1 MKPASLSLRLGLSV
15 TLMGA
20 TLVLLLACLA
30 VFALDHELDSR
41 ARKDL
46 ARKMLQVEHNLR
58 VDLRSGDLAT
68 RAHPLLDLVMGH
80 DNLSLNVLALNGRHP
95 PLLSLGP
102 ALESQALRELQT
114 GATLAFA
121 QWQDSAGNQILTATR
136 LMRLRDDTPVRV
148 MMSLNRDDDNS
159 LLQAYLHSTL
169 LALPL
174 LLVLIGIGA
183 WKLVQR
189 SLKPLRHFRRVAGQV
204 SAQDLTH
211 RLPDSGLPSE
221 LAELAGAINVMLDRL
236 DQGVRQLSQFSDDLA
251 HELRTPL
258 SNLMGKAQV
267 TLARERDSENYR
279 EVLEDSIEELTRLN
293 RIINDMLFLA
303 QVSQPQAQVV
313 LKPLALAEEAE
324 RVGELFAFSAEL
336 KDIELKRQGW
346 GTALADRLMFQR
358 ALSNLLSNAI
368 RHSPEGQ
375 RVTVGIGRH
384 AEHAWVWVENQGPG
398 IAPAHQP
405 QLFERFYRA
414 GCGRSRLEGGTGL
427 GLAIVQSIMHLHG
440 GRVEVSSRPEGPT
453 RFTLLFNCP

>member
-1 MKPASLSLRLGLSV
+1 MKTASLSLRLGLSV

-20 TLVLLLACLA
+20 LLVLLLACLA
-30 VFALDHELDSR
+30 VLALDHELDSR

-46 ARKMLQVEHNLR
+46 ARKLLQVEHNLR
-58 VDLRSGDLAT
+58 VDLRSDDLAA

-80 DNLSLNVLALNGRHP
+80 DNLSLNILALNGRHP

-102 ALESQALRELQT
+102 ALQADALRALPS
-114 GATLAFA
+114 GAQLSFA
-121 QWQDSAGNQILTATR
+121 EWQDNTGKQILTASQ

-148 MMSLNRDDDNS
+148 LLSLNRDDDNA

-169 LALPL
+169 IALPL
-174 LLVLIGIGA
+174 LLILIGIGA

-204 SAQDLTH
+204 SAQDLSH
-211 RLPDSGLPSE
+211 RLPDSGLPQELGE
-221 LAELAGAINVMLDRL
+221 LAKAINVMLDRL
-236 DQGVRQLSQFSDDLA
+236 DQGVQQLSQFSDDLA

-267 TLARERDSENYR
+267 TLARERDSGNYR

-303 QVSQPQAQVV
+303 QVGQPQAQVQ
-313 LKPLALAEEAE
+313 LTPLALADEVQ

-336 KDIELKRQGW
+336 KDIELKLQGW
-346 GTALADRLMFQR
+346 GTALGDRLMVQR

-375 RVTVGIGRH
+375 TVTVGVGRQG
-384 AEHAWVWVENQGPG
+384 EQAWVWVENHGPG
-398 IAPAHQP
+398 IAEVHLPR
-405 QLFERFYRA
+405 LFERFYRV

-427 GLAIVQSIMHLHG
+427 GLAIVQSIMQLHG
-440 GRVEVSSRPEGPT
+440 GKVEVSSRLAGPT
-453 RFTLLFNCP
+453 RFTLMFKAG

>member
-1 MKPASLSLRLGLSV
+1 MKQASLSLRLGLSV

-20 TLVLLLACLA
+20 ALVLLLACLA

-58 VDLRSGDLAT
+58 VDLRSEDLGT

-80 DNLSLNVLALNGRHP
+80 DNLSLTVLALDGRHP
-95 PLLSLGP
+95 HLLSLGP
-102 ALESQALRELQT
+102 ALEARVGELRTEARLSYHEWRDST
-114 GATLAFA
+114 GKQL
-121 QWQDSAGNQILTATR
+121 LTAAR

-148 MMSLNRDDDNS
+148 MMSLDRADDS
-159 LLQAYLHSTL
+159 ALLQAYLRSTL

-174 LLVLIGIGA
+174 LLVLIGAGA
-183 WKLVQR
+183 WWLMQR
-189 SLKPLRHFRRVAGQV
+189 GLKPLRHFRRVAGQV
-204 SAQDLTH
+204 SAQDLQH
-211 RLPDSGLPSE
+211 RLPVTGLPVE
-221 LAELAGAINVMLDRL
+221 LADLASSINVMLDRL

-279 EVLEDSIEELTRLN
+279 EVLEDSIEELTRLS

-303 QVSQPQAQVV
+303 QVSQPQAQVA

-324 RVGELFAFSAEL
+324 RVSELFAFSAEL
-336 KDIELKRQGW
+336 KDIELKLEGW
-346 GTALADRLMFQR
+346 GSASADRLMFQR

-375 RVTVGIGRH
+375 RVTVGVDRQADH
-384 AEHAWVWVENQGPG
+384 VSVWVENQGPG
-398 IAPAHQP
+398 ITQAHLP
-405 QLFERFYRA
+405 HLFERFYRA
-414 GCGRSRLEGGTGL
+414 DCGRSRLEGGTGL
-427 GLAIVQSIMHLHG
+427 GLAIVRSIMQLHG
-440 GRVEVSSRPEGPT
+440 GRVEASSRVEGPT
-453 RFTLLFNCP
+453 RFTLIFNCP